1 MGVIMN
7 QKNKETMYK
16 LLRDL
21 SDVQGMARMTVVSL
35 NAFIE
40 SIRQLKCTREEMDS
54 LYTELSEALKRSQPN
69 IAPLRHLLS
78 YFEMEMAK
86 RVKPDMDVE
95 EVRSITIACLRE
107 RIHQFQR
114 NAAQV
119 TENGLAYIEDNDVI
133 VVHSPSTVVTN
144 ILIQAK
150 EILGRRFKVII
161 LDHNAERT
169 RQVVLALRESG
180 IDHMVTPAHNLS
192 HHIEGATKMF
202 VGAMTLTQDHKIVA
216 PIGTAGAVSLC
227 RLNGIKVHLFANTLH
242 YSFRSSVDQ
251 DIFREQAEAHMGT
264 MDVSMTTH
272 SHDLVSLGFIDHIV
286 TEIGEV
292 SSDGKLM
299 SAPTPVR
306 LLAGYQSEATHADG
320 WDGDHHPEL
329 NLQAV

>member
-1 MGVIMN
+1 MGVVMN

-21 SDVQGMARMTVVSL
+21 SDVQGIARMTIVSL

-54 LYTELSEALKRSQPN
+54 LYTELSEALKKSQPN
-69 IAPLRHLLS
+69 IAPLKHLLD
-78 YFEMEMAK
+78 YFEMEMEN
-86 RVKPDMDVE
+86 RVRPEMDVE
-95 EVRSITIACLRE
+95 DVRQETITCLRE
-107 RIHQFQR
+107 RIHQFKR

-119 TENGLAYIEDNDVI
+119 TENGLAYIQNRDVVI
-133 VVHSPSTVVTN
+133 VHSPSTVITN

-150 EILGRRFKVII
+150 EKLGRQFKVII

-169 RQVVLALRESG
+169 RQTVQALRKSDIE
-180 IDHMVTPAHNLS
+180 HMVTPAHNLS

-202 VGAMTLTQDHKIVA
+202 VGAMTITSDHKIVA

-227 RLNGIKVHLFANTLH
+227 RLNGINIHLFANTLH
-242 YSFRSSVDQ
+242 YSHRPSVDQ
-251 DIFREQAEAHMGT
+251 NIFQEQEEAHIGT
-264 MDVSMTTH
+264 MDFSMTTH
-272 SHDLVSLGFIDHIV
+272 SHDLVSLEFIDHIV

-292 SSDGKLM
+292 TSDGRLL
-299 SAPTPVR
+299 SAPVPMRTLP
-306 LLAGYQSEATHADG
+306 GFHAEPENV
-320 WDGDHHPEL
+320 HHYGEPAL